1 MKIDPSAPAR
11 SSAVRRAKVSQ
22 SKSSSKNFDSHL
34 AEGAREAEGVSAA
47 AAPVAIDPL
56 LAIQEVADVADDAA
70 RAKAQGEAIL
80 DRLDELRHG
89 LLTGYLAKQ
98 KLQDLTSL
106 VRAERANV
114 QDQRLSDVLDQIELR
129 AEVELA
135 KLSAKI

>member
-11 SSAVRRAKVSQ
+11 SSAVRRAKVGQ
-22 SKSSSKNFDSHL
+22 GKSSSKNFDSHL
-34 AEGAREAEGVSAA
+34 AEGVREAEGISAA

-56 LAIQEVADVADDAA
+56 LAMQEVSDVAHDAE

-89 LLTGYLAKQ
+89 LLMGYLPKR
-98 KLQDLTSL
+98 KLLELTDL
-106 VRAERANV
+106 VRAERAKV
-114 QDQRLSDVLDQIELR
+114 QDQKLSDVLDQIELR